1 MRTMVT
7 GGCGFVGRHLV
18 RRLLSL
24 GHEVWILDD
33 LSTGLH
39 PDDWLEGVTARH
51 AIAGAVHYSLANGAL
66 VFIQGDL
73 TFLLL
78 QQLGRTPDRAAFAL
92 PEFDFIYAL
101 ASVVGGRAK
110 IDGDPI
116 GVGIDL
122 AIDATFFLWMVRYK
136 DRIGKVLYASSSAA
150 YPVNLQQSEGH
161 AALRESMIDFGAGG
175 LGQPDMTYGWSKLT
189 GEYLSR
195 LAASRYGMSIACVR
209 PFSGYG
215 EDQDLT
221 YPVPAIAFR
230 VARGDDPVTVWGTG
244 EQGRDFVHIEDCVTA
259 MMAAIERIH
268 DGSAVNIGTGRL
280 TTFLEVAATFVR
292 LAGRR
297 AAIRPMI
304 GKPVGVE
311 SRYCDPARME
321 ALLEWKPAISL
332 EEGFGRVLEAAY
344 RRVAAE
350 DSETAAELRPHEEV
364 PVGQTLV
371 CSGLQSATE
380 PAGPRVPLQRGPRL
394 KPAPPGLATISAV
407 RVPAGSG
414 L

>member
-1 MRTMVT
+1 MRSLVT
-7 GGCGFVGRHLV
+7 GGCGFVGRRLV

-24 GHEVWILDD
+24 GHDVWVVDD

-39 PDDWLEGVTARH
+39 PDSWLEGITQRH
-51 AIAGAVHYSLANGAL
+51 AYSSGQRYSLGDQSL
-66 VFIQGDL
+66 TFIEGDL
-73 TFLLL
+73 AVILL
-78 QQLGRTPDRAAFAL
+78 QQLGRIPNSAAVSL
-92 PEFDFIYAL
+92 PAFDYVYAL
-101 ASVVGGRAK
+101 ASVVGGRTT

-122 AIDATFFLWMVRYK
+122 AIDAIFFLWLVRNK
-136 DRIGKVLYASSSAA
+136 NRIGRVLYASSSAA
-150 YPVNLQQSEGH
+150 YPVNLQKREH
-161 AALRESMIDFGAGG
+161 HLALSESMIDFTTGE

-195 LAASRYGMSIACVR
+195 LAASHYGISIACVR

-244 EQGRDFVHIEDCVTA
+244 EQGRDFVHIEDCITA
-259 MMAAIERIH
+259 MLAAIERIH
-268 DGSAVNIGTGRL
+268 DGSGVNIGTGKL

-297 AAIRPMI
+297 AAIRPLI
-304 GKPVGVE
+304 GQPVGVQ

-321 ALLEWKPAISL
+321 QLLRWKPTISI

-344 RRVAAE
+344 RRVHTLNSELAA
-350 DSETAAELRPHEEV
+350 AHA
-364 PVGQTLV
+364 
-371 CSGLQSATE
+371 
-380 PAGPRVPLQRGPRL
+380 
-394 KPAPPGLATISAV
+394 
-407 RVPAGSG
+407 
-414 L
+414 